1 MGALANPEVGNFIN
15 DNFVSAF
22 QKVATFRIVD
32 GQKQG
37 GNVASYFCAPDGRVL
52 HVIAGPVDAAT
63 FLREAR
69 WVVDGVRT
77 AMAEAKRS
85 GLTFKAMFR
94 RWHADRLRA
103 EHGMQVQPVTF
114 DPPAT
119 MAAGSEALSYRDPA
133 GPPPVPLLAPAPV
146 DGPDVTFD
154 EDRQKKASTAGAP
167 AFLDQRNRGWALSN
181 AGRVHALMAAH
192 AMTRI
197 ENVYA
202 TVFESILGERITT
215 EPVIAIGALPGR
227 SGELCLH
234 CQSKL
239 GIARGG
245 D

>member
-15 DNFVSAF
+15 ANFVSAF
-22 QKVATFRIVD
+22 QKVATFRIVN

-52 HVIAGPVDAAT
+52 HVIAGPVDAGT

-85 GLTFKAMFR
+85 GLTFKSMFR

-103 EHGMQVQPVTF
+103 EHGMIVEPVTF
-114 DPPAT
+114 DPP
-119 MAAGSEALSYRDPA
+119 SEVEASDALSYRDPSGA
-133 GPPPVPLLAPAPV
+133 PVASLLPPAPV

-154 EDRQKKASTAGAP
+154 AQAQKSRTTEGAP
-167 AFLDQRNRGWALSN
+167 DFLDQRKRGWALSN
-181 AGRVHALMAAH
+181 PGRVHALMAAH
-192 AMTRI
+192 AMGRI
-197 ENVYA
+197 ERVYG
-202 TVFESILGERITT
+202 TIFESILGERITT
-215 EPVIAIGALPGR
+215 QPVTAIGSVEGR
-227 SGELCLH
+227 RGEVCLH

-239 GIARGG
+239 GAARSG